1 MTEAAGWFKSSRE
14 GDRFIFAA
22 GGRWTIPSLAALD
35 APLHALAPGAV
46 REVVMDLAAVERLDT
61 AGAVVLHR
69 TSKQLAKD
77 GIQVRLAGVRPE
89 HENLLAQA
97 EHADRGRLPEARREN
112 AFLRFVAEVGEDVVG
127 VARQATSLLN
137 FYGLLCIAT
146 AHSIRHPSRIRVVSI
161 LSHMQ
166 RTGFDAMPIVGMLSF
181 LIGVVITFQ
190 GADQLRRF
198 GAEVFV
204 VNLLGI
210 SILREMA
217 ILVTSIVVAGRSGS
231 AFTAEIGTMKV
242 NEEVDAMLTIG
253 LDPMEILVLPRTYAL
268 MLTLPLL
275 AFYADIMGLV
285 GGCIMSIATLDLSLV
300 QFLRQLQGAVSIT
313 HFWVGIVKAP
323 VFAFVIAMVGCYEGL
338 NVARSAESVGRLTTR
353 SVVESIFLVIVLD
366 AAFSILFSILKI

>member
-1 MTEAAGWFKSSRE
+1 MTEADGWFKASRE
-14 GDRFIFAA
+14 GDRFVFAA
-22 GGRWTIPSLAALD
+22 GGRWTIPSLPALD
-35 APLHALAPGAV
+35 APLHALSPGAV
-46 REVVMDLAAVERLDT
+46 REVVMDLAGVERLDT
-61 AGAVVLHR
+61 AGDVVLHR

-77 GIQVRLAGVRPE
+77 GIQVHLAGVRPE

-97 EHADRGRLPEARREN
+97 EHADRTEKPPVHRAN
-112 AFLRFVAEVGEDVVG
+112 AFKRFVAEVGEDVID
-127 VARQATSLLN
+127 VAHQAASLLN
-137 FYGLLCIAT
+137 FYGLLCITT
-146 AHSIRHPSRIRVVSI
+146 ARSIRHPGRIRIVSI

-190 GADQLRRF
+190 GADQLRKF

-242 NEEVDAMLTIG
+242 NEEVDAMVTIG
-253 LDPMEILVLPRTYAL
+253 LDPMEILVLPRVYAL
-268 MLTLPLL
+268 MMTLPLL
-275 AFYADIMGLV
+275 AFYADIMGLI
-285 GGCIMSIATLDLSLV
+285 GGCVMAMATLDLSLV
-300 QFLRQLQGAVSIT
+300 QFLKQLQSAVSIT
-313 HFWVGIVKAP
+313 HFWIGIVKAP

-353 SVVESIFLVIVLD
+353 SVVKSIFLVIVLD
-366 AAFSILFSILKI
+366 AAFSILFSVLHI

>member
-1 MTEAAGWFKSSRE
+1 MTEADGWFKATRE
-14 GDRFIFAA
+14 GDRLVFAA

-35 APLHALAPGAV
+35 APLHALSPGAV
-46 REVVMDLAAVERLDT
+46 REVLMDLAALERLDT

-69 TSKQLAKD
+69 TSKKFAKD
-77 GIQVRLAGVRPE
+77 GIQVRLAGLRPE
-89 HENLLAQA
+89 FENLLTQA
-97 EHADRGRLPEARREN
+97 EHADKAREPEAQHAN
-112 AFLRFVAEVGEDVVG
+112 PFLRFVAEVGEDVID
-127 VARQATSLLN
+127 VAHQAASLLS
-137 FYGLLCIAT
+137 FYGLLCIT
-146 AHSIRHPSRIRVVSI
+146 TVRSIRHPSRIRLVSI
-161 LSHMQ
+161 VSHMQ

-190 GADQLRRF
+190 GADQLRKF

-242 NEEVDAMLTIG
+242 NEEVDAMVTIG
-253 LDPMEILVLPRTYAL
+253 LDPMEILVLPRVYAL
-268 MLTLPLL
+268 MVTLPLL
-275 AFYADIMGLV
+275 TFYADIMGLV
-285 GGCIMSIATLDLSLV
+285 GGCIMSMTTLNLSLA
-300 QFLRQLQGAVSIT
+300 QFLSQLQAAVSIT
-313 HFWVGIVKAP
+313 HFWIGLVKAP

-353 SVVESIFLVIVLD
+353 SVVKSIFLVIVLD
-366 AAFSILFSILKI
+366 AAFSILFSVLHI

>member
-1 MTEAAGWFKSSRE
+1 MTEADGWFKATRE
-14 GDRFIFAA
+14 GDRLVFAA

-35 APLHALAPGAV
+35 APLHALSPGAV
-46 REVVMDLAAVERLDT
+46 REVLMDLAALERLDT

-69 TSKQLAKD
+69 TSKKFAKD
-77 GIQVRLAGVRPE
+77 GIQVRLAGLRPE
-89 HENLLAQA
+89 FENLLNQA
-97 EHADRGRLPEARREN
+97 EHADKAREPEAQHAN
-112 AFLRFVAEVGEDVVG
+112 PFLRFVAEVGEDVID
-127 VARQATSLLN
+127 VAHQAASLLS
-137 FYGLLCIAT
+137 FYGLLCIT
-146 AHSIRHPSRIRVVSI
+146 TVRSIRHPSRIRLVSI
-161 LSHMQ
+161 VSHMQ

-190 GADQLRRF
+190 GADQLRKF

-242 NEEVDAMLTIG
+242 NEEVDAMVTIG
-253 LDPMEILVLPRTYAL
+253 LDPMEILVLPRVYAL
-268 MLTLPLL
+268 MVTLPLL
-275 AFYADIMGLV
+275 TFYADIMGLV
-285 GGCIMSIATLDLSLV
+285 GGCIMSMTTLNLSLA
-300 QFLRQLQGAVSIT
+300 QFLSQLQAAVSIT
-313 HFWVGIVKAP
+313 HFWIGLVKAP

-353 SVVESIFLVIVLD
+353 SVVKSIFLVIVLD
-366 AAFSILFSILKI
+366 AAFSILFSVLHI

>member
-1 MTEAAGWFKSSRE
+1 MTEADGWFKATRE
-14 GDRFIFAA
+14 GDRLVFAA

-35 APLHALAPGAV
+35 APLHALSPGAV
-46 REVVMDLAAVERLDT
+46 REVLMDLAALERLDT

-69 TSKQLAKD
+69 TSKKFAKD
-77 GIQVRLAGVRPE
+77 GIQVRLAGLRPE
-89 HENLLAQA
+89 FENLLTQA
-97 EHADRGRLPEARREN
+97 EHADKAREPEAQHAN
-112 AFLRFVAEVGEDVVG
+112 PFLRFVAEVGEDVID
-127 VARQATSLLN
+127 VAHQAASLLS
-137 FYGLLCIAT
+137 FYGLLCIT
-146 AHSIRHPSRIRVVSI
+146 TVRSIRHPSRIRLVSI
-161 LSHMQ
+161 VSHMQ

-190 GADQLRRF
+190 GADQLRKF

-242 NEEVDAMLTIG
+242 NEEVDAMVTIG
-253 LDPMEILVLPRTYAL
+253 LDPMEILVLPRVYAL
-268 MLTLPLL
+268 MVTLPLL
-275 AFYADIMGLV
+275 TFYADIMGLV
-285 GGCIMSIATLDLSLV
+285 GGCIMSMATLNLSLA
-300 QFLRQLQGAVSIT
+300 QFLSQLQAAVSIT
-313 HFWVGIVKAP
+313 HFWIGLVKAP

-353 SVVESIFLVIVLD
+353 SVVKSIFLVIVLD
-366 AAFSILFSILKI
+366 AAFSILFSVLHI

>member
-1 MTEAAGWFKSSRE
+1 MTEADGWFKAARE
-14 GDRFIFAA
+14 GDRFVFAA
-22 GGRWTIPSLAALD
+22 GGRWTIPSLPALD
-35 APLHALAPGAV
+35 APLHALSPGAV
-46 REVVMDLAAVERLDT
+46 REVVMDLAGVERLDT

-97 EHADRGRLPEARREN
+97 EHADHAEKPQVHRAN
-112 AFLRFVAEVGEDVVG
+112 AFLRFVAEVGEDVID
-127 VARQATSLLN
+127 VAHQAASLLS
-137 FYGLLCIAT
+137 FYGLLCITT
-146 AHSIRHPSRIRVVSI
+146 ARSIRHPGRIRIISI

-190 GADQLRRF
+190 GADQLRKF

-242 NEEVDAMLTIG
+242 NEEVDAMVTIG
-253 LDPMEILVLPRTYAL
+253 LDPMEVLVLPRVYAL
-268 MLTLPLL
+268 MMTLPLL
-275 AFYADIMGLV
+275 AFYADIMGLI
-285 GGCIMSIATLDLSLV
+285 GGCVMSMATLDISLV
-300 QFLRQLQGAVSIT
+300 QFLKQLQSAVSVTQLWI
-313 HFWVGIVKAP
+313 GIVKAP

-353 SVVESIFLVIVLD
+353 SVVKSIFLVIVLD
-366 AAFSILFSILKI
+366 AAFSILFSVLHI